1 METTLQNADDF
12 LTHDNYHLSEPNQKL
27 PLPSKVTPTVPAR
40 KDGSAVARYLQA
52 ATSRNTHRAYQAD
65 LRHFHEWGGTIP
77 ADANMVAEYLA
88 AHAEILA
95 VPTLIRRL
103 ATISKT
109 HTLRGHESPT
119 KANLVR
125 TVMRGIKRTHGRQPQ
140 QKAAVLTE
148 QIIAMVGNIGTRR
161 KDMRDRALLLVG
173 FAGGFRRSELVALK
187 CTDIEWAAEGI
198 IINLRRSKC
207 DQEGIGRQVVIPSG
221 QGTCCPVRALGDWL
235 SVSGIES
242 GSIFRAV
249 NRHGHTADKALS
261 PEAVALVIKARAK
274 AAGMDPRRYSGHSLR
289 AGLATSAA
297 AAGVASWKIRRQ
309 TGHASEAMLER
320 YIRDGNRFNDNAVV
334 GLL

>member
-1 METTLQNADDF
+1 MMHRNGDDF
-12 LTHDNYHLSEPNQKL
+12 LTHDNYHLSEPNQKSHR
-27 PLPSKVTPTVPAR
+27 PSEAAPTVPAR
-40 KDGSAVARYLQA
+40 KDSSAVARYLEA
-52 ATSRNTHRAYQAD
+52 ATSQNTHRAYRAD
-65 LRHFHEWGGTIP
+65 LKHYHEWGGTIP

-88 AHAEILA
+88 AHADVLA

-109 HTLRGHESPT
+109 HALRGHESPT
-119 KANLVR
+119 NSNLVR
-125 TVMRGIKRTHGRQPQ
+125 TVMRGIRRTHGHQPQ

-148 QIIAMVGNIGTRR
+148 QIIAMVENMGTGP
-161 KDMRDRALLLVG
+161 KELRDRALLLVG
-173 FAGGFRRSELVALK
+173 FAGGFRRSELVALL
-187 CTDIEWAAEGI
+187 CTDIEWTVEGI

-207 DQEGIGRQVVIPSG
+207 DQEGIGRQVVIPCG
-221 QGTCCPVRALGDWL
+221 QGDCCPVRALEDWL
-235 SVSGIES
+235 SASGIEA
-242 GSIFRAV
+242 GPIFRAV
-249 NRHGHTADKALS
+249 NRHGHIADKALS

-320 YIRDGNRFNDNAVV
+320 YIRDGNRFKDNAAA